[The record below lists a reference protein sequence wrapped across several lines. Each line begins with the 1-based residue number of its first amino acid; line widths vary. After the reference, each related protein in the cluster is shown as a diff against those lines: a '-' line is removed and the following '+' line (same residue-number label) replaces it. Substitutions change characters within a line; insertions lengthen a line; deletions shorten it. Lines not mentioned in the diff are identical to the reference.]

1 MIIYILLSVLLL
13 ILSVIVDRKETR
25 LRQFLKD
32 FLYGV
37 SCMLIFMCIE
47 IYICRDKAIL
57 INDWKKADI
66 SIIDIDSISTCDTI
80 CKQIQEN

>member
-13 ILSVIVDRKETR
+13 ILSVIVDRKETG

-32 FLYGV
+32 FLYGA

-47 IYICRDKAIL
+47 IYIWRDKAIL

-66 SIIDIDSISTCDTI
+66 SIINIDSITCDTV